1 MYIDLNEYQEPSL
14 KDKIDSPIYSIT
26 YVDET
31 GKKKTNKFDPIYGY
45 NFLSFY
51 YKLKAKKAKIYDY
64 QIYSVP
70 VNNKPLFLEYKG
82 FILVMGMKVAL

>member
-1 MYIDLNEYQEPSL
+1 MYIDLNEFSEPSL

-26 YVDET
+26 YIDEN
-31 GKKKTNKFDPIYGY
+31 GKKKTNKFEPIYGY

-51 YKLKAKKAKIYDY
+51 YKLLAKKTKIYDY

-70 VNNKPLFLEYKG
+70 VNNKPLMVEYKG
-82 FILVMGMKVAL
+82 YLLVMDMRGF

>member
-1 MYIDLNEYQEPSL
+1 MYIDLNEFSEPSL

-26 YVDET
+26 YIDEN
-31 GKKKTNKFDPIYGY
+31 GKKKTNKFEPIYGC

-51 YKLKAKKAKIYDY
+51 YKLLAKKTKIYDY

-70 VNNKPLFLEYKG
+70 VNNKPLMVEYKG
-82 FILVMGMKVAL
+82 YLLVMGMKVKL